1 MPAGIVLNYIDK
13 LNFNSH
19 LCRTLTV
26 RVMNKISRLTGRLKT
41 EQVPL
46 ALNNRIIREG
56 AEAIGCHVQPLANGF
71 LKLSLGT
78 QVHYCR
84 SSDCD
89 FESVIAW
96 QLCGDKSL
104 TLQILGDNGLPVPP
118 YICLKHDQI
127 ELAYRFMTAQDGPVV
142 TKPSNG
148 AGGVGVTTSIQT
160 RSGLIRGLAEAYA
173 CSFGELMVERHVEG
187 RHYRVTIL
195 EDEILSIIE
204 RHPAR
209 VTGDGRSSIRT
220 LINNANSLAGQ
231 PGNQQIRLIPL
242 DRETDRCLREQS
254 QTLASVPTEGGIIY
268 LRTVCNADQGGEITD
283 VNTPVHNDYLELAR
297 SAARAVG
304 AKLAG
309 VDLIALNIGVA
320 IEPGSCWINEV
331 NTTPALYIV
340 EAPNTLKT
348 VNVGEKIVRRIF
360 AEVESLQSG
369 CLTVSDSSI
378 RC

>member
-1 MPAGIVLNYIDK
+1 MCTGAVLNYIEK

-19 LCRTLTV
+19 LCRALTV
-26 RVMNKISRLTGRLKT
+26 RAMNKVARSAGRLKT

-56 AEAIGCHVQPLANGF
+56 AEAIGCKVEPLANGF
-71 LKLSLGT
+71 LKLTRGMD
-78 QVHYCR
+78 VHYCR

-96 QLCGDKSL
+96 QICGDKAI
-104 TLQILGDNGLPVPP
+104 TLKILSDNGLPVPP
-118 YICLKHDQI
+118 FICLTHDQI
-127 ELAYRFMTAQDGPVV
+127 ELACRFMTAQDGPVV

-160 RSGLIRGLAEAYA
+160 QAGLIRGLAQAYA
-173 CSFGELMVERHVEG
+173 YCFGQLMVERHVQG

-195 EDEILSIIE
+195 EDKILGIIE

-209 VTGDGRSSIRT
+209 VTGDGRASIRA
-220 LINNANSLAGQ
+220 LINTANISAGQ

-242 DRETDRCLREQS
+242 DRETDRCLHEQS
-254 QTLASVPTEGGIIY
+254 QTLASIPAEGKIIY
-268 LRTVCNADQGGEITD
+268 LRTVCNADQGGQITD
-283 VNTPVHNDYLELAR
+283 VNTPVHNDYLELSRA
-297 SAARAVG
+297 AARAVG

-309 VDLIALNIGVA
+309 VDLIAQNIGVA

-340 EAPNTLKT
+340 EAPDTLKP
-348 VNVGEKIVRRIF
+348 VNIGETIARRMFGEI
-360 AEVESLQSG
+360 EVLKSG
-369 CLTVSDSSI
+369 CLVVTGNSVL
-378 RC
+378 C